1 MTSNT
6 LELNLNIDSLDNN
19 FKVEKIPEEEIIA
32 KSDFEKAR
40 GNIVDIIQIGSS
52 AVKELAYLANVS
64 QSPEHYEILSKLIK
78 DLSDT
83 SNKLMETHIQME
95 KINNKKMKKE
105 GDNNFNLFLTT
116 SQISAALKNIEG
128 SINEKS

>member
-1 MTSNT
+1 
-6 LELNLNIDSLDNN
+6 
-19 FKVEKIPEEEIIA
+19 
-32 KSDFEKAR
+32 
-40 GNIVDIIQIGSS
+40 
-52 AVKELAYLANVS
+52 
-64 QSPEHYEILSKLIK
+64 
-78 DLSDT
+78 
-83 SNKLMETHIQME
+83 ME